1 MLLKLCVFH
10 SHISTTR
17 HAPMQVHEL
26 HTCSSLKTGENQL
39 LSFFTCQLRVDSP
52 AGTSEP
58 RAHVLEVPWS
68 RTATQSQILS
78 GGTQEAGNTS
88 HSDSSFCFLTGNGDR
103 LPHTQDAGAALLPSC
118 CDNHYCTQTSN
129 LAPQQPDSW

>member
-10 SHISTTR
+10 SHISITR
-17 HAPMQVHEL
+17 HSPMQVHT
-26 HTCSSLKTGENQL
+26 HTCSSLKAGENKS
-39 LSFFTCQLRVDSP
+39 LSFFTCQFRVDSP

-58 RAHVLEVPWS
+58 RAHVLVMPWS
-68 RTATQSQILS
+68 RRATQSQILN

-88 HSDSSFCFLTGNGDR
+88 HSDSPFYFLMGNGDR
-103 LPHTQDAGAALLPSC
+103 LPHTQDAGAPFLPSC